1 MKDIKRQVTAAL
13 GDMRTVVFTRRKFDL
28 LLRPTRD
35 RIAAESKDDGDGNDG
50 QTEGALAAAVKTRVN
65 R

>member
-28 LLRPTRD
+28 LVRPTRD
-35 RIAAESKDDGDGNDG
+35 RIAAESKDGSDGDDDE
-50 QTEGALAAAVKTRVN
+50 TDGALAAAARTKVN